1 MSTVSRIQYGGP
13 DPFSVEFGREAWTL
27 LYKDAQGSFIFT
39 EEPDIAEF
47 QAKGTTK
54 RVFLSNNGLTGD
66 YKIFEP
72 RTDAE
77 RQRLALVRSRVVQY
91 LSSCGYEVV

>member
-1 MSTVSRIQYGGP
+1 MSDISRKHYNDP
-13 DPFSVEFGREAWTL
+13 DPFSVEFGREAWTI

-54 RVFLSNNGLTGD
+54 RVFLSHGAVTGD
-66 YKIFEP
+66 YKMFEP
-72 RTDAE
+72 HTDAE
-77 RQRLALVRSRVVQY
+77 LERSALVRSRVVQY
-91 LSSCGYEVV
+91 LSSCGYEVA